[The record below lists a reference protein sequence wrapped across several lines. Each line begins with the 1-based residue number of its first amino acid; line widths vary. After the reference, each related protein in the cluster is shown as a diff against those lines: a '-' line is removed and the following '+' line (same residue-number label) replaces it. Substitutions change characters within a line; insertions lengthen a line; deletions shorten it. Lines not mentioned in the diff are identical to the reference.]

1 MYIKTKRNTLVKLNT
16 NKIRTLIDN
25 IYMKCNHNIPQA
37 RLDLGYAECVD
48 CSTVQ
53 KLGCIDTINHKT
65 GNSIQVMSREDAD
78 KAQNLTKR
86 AGFGILRSMVGGS
99 SQRKAKYKYDGCSTT
114 YVGNDVMFEQ
124 IGKTY
129 IDYLD
134 VDKEIAER
142 YLDRALDNAEISQ
155 LQYNKIKMLCHR
167 LNTITIG

>member
-1 MYIKTKRNTLVKLNT
+1 M
-16 NKIRTLIDN
+16 DN

-37 RLDLGYAECVD
+37 RLDLGYTECVD

-78 KAQNLTKR
+78 KANKLTKR
-86 AGFGILRSMVGGS
+86 AGFGILRSIAGGS
-99 SQRKAKYKYDGCSTT
+99 TSQRKTKIIHGCSTT
-114 YVGNDVMFEQ
+114 QIGSQEMYER

-129 IDYLD
+129 MDYLD

-142 YLDRALDNAEISQ
+142 YLDRALNNLEISQ
-155 LQYNKIKMLCHR
+155 LQYNKIKLICYK

>member
-1 MYIKTKRNTLVKLNT
+1 
-16 NKIRTLIDN
+16 
-25 IYMKCNHNIPQA
+25 MKCNHNIPQA
-37 RLDLGYAECVD
+37 RLDLGYTECVD

-78 KAQNLTKR
+78 KASKLTQR
-86 AGFGILRSMVGGS
+86 AGFGILRSMSGGS

-114 YVGNDVMFEQ
+114 YVGNDTMFEQ

-142 YLDRALDNAEISQ
+142 YLDRALNNLEISQ
-155 LQYNKIKMLCHR
+155 LQYNKIKLLCYN
-167 LNTITIG
+167 LNTITSR

>member
-1 MYIKTKRNTLVKLNT
+1 
-16 NKIRTLIDN
+16 
-25 IYMKCNHNIPQA
+25 MKCNHNIPQA
-37 RLDLGYAECVD
+37 RLDLGYTECID

-78 KAQNLTKR
+78 KASKLTQR
-86 AGFGILRSMVGGS
+86 AGFGILRSMAGGS

-114 YVGNDVMFEQ
+114 YVGNDTMFEQ

-134 VDKEIAER
+134 VDKKIAER
-142 YLDRALDNAEISQ
+142 YLDRALNNVEISQ
-155 LQYNKIKMLCHR
+155 LKYNKIKLLCYN
-167 LNTITIG
+167 LNTITSR